1 MDAHAAPAAAGLLSR
16 LQQKLHS
23 VQQNVSR
30 LMSEK
35 MNRTK
40 PRVRRVSFRST
51 TAVYE
56 FERQPFG
63 GGGIP
68 DDDGVS
74 LGLSPRLLNSYAG
87 PLHEKDEKDEYGG
100 SGALAEE
107 QRLQLLAEFSSE
119 RKVKRE
125 LDSIVAPMILRTR
138 RERQETAES
147 EEEQRYMPGSL
158 EEAVRVAQED
168 EEFARR
174 HLRECKDTSASA
186 KRIGSAIRKRKLARS
201 GSASASGD
209 GGGKR
214 RQTDGEQGSGV
225 SATSS
230 SFRRR
235 KVQQGNA

>member
-1 MDAHAAPAAAGLLSR
+1 MEPAAPPGLLFR

-23 VQQNVSR
+23 VPQLVSR

-35 MNRTK
+35 IKRTK
-40 PRVRRVSFRST
+40 RVRRVSFQPT

-74 LGLSPRLLNSYAG
+74 LGLSPNLLNSYAG

-100 SGALAEE
+100 TGALAEE
-107 QRLQLLAEFSSE
+107 QRVQLLAEFSSE

-125 LDSIVAPMILRTR
+125 LDSYVAPMILRTR

-168 EEFARR
+168 EEFAR
-174 HLRECKDTSASA
+174 KISVST
-186 KRIGSAIRKRKLARS
+186 KRCGSAIRKRRQVRS
-201 GSASASGD
+201 AGGA
-209 GGGKR
+209 GGKQ
-214 RQTDGEQGSGV
+214 RQADGEQGSGE
-225 SATSS
+225 SAASS
-230 SFRRR
+230 SLRRR
-235 KVQQGNA
+235 KSRQGA